1 MHAMI
6 KVRNSKLFWLLS
18 TIYASPRISE
28 RFILWNNLTNVAK
41 AQSLL
46 WIMMGD
52 FNEVLMSDDKFS
64 GRPINFRCAMKFQNF
79 LDTYGMMD
87 MGFSGNSFTWTN
99 LRGVANLSR
108 LHSDHSPLLID
119 LDSKSSLHLSR
130 PFRF

>member
-1 MHAMI
+1 MI

-52 FNEVLMSDDKFS
+52 FNEVLMSDDKFG
-64 GRPINFRCAMKFQNF
+64 GRPINFRCAMKF
-79 LDTYGMMD
+79 
-87 MGFSGNSFTWTN
+87 
-99 LRGVANLSR
+99 
-108 LHSDHSPLLID
+108 
-119 LDSKSSLHLSR
+119 
-130 PFRF
+130 

>member
-1 MHAMI
+1 MI
-6 KVRNSKLFWLLS
+6 KVRNLELFWLLA

-28 RFILWNNLTNVAK
+28 RSILWNNLTNVAE

-52 FNEVLMSDDKFS
+52 FNELLMSDDKFG
-64 GRPINFRCAMKFQNF
+64 GRPINFRYAMKFQNF
-79 LDTYGMMD
+79 LNTCGMMD
-87 MGFSGNSFTWTN
+87 MGFSENRFTWTN
-99 LRGVANLSR
+99 SRGMANLTR
-108 LHSDHSPLLID
+108 LHSDHSPLLIY